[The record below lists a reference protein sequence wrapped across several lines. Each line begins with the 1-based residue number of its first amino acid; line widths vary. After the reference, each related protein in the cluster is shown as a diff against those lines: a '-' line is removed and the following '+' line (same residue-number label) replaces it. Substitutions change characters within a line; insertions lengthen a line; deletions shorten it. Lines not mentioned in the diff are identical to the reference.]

1 MQFFKIMLQL
11 DVLERDDRLSKYVL
25 EAGFDDNA
33 SYLKSLEKIG
43 FKGVEVGPVSLNPSL
58 SE

>member
-1 MQFFKIMLQL
+1 MLQL